1 MLKLTIQLLKSL
13 VLMSVFFCKTSIAT
27 NQTQTN
33 SNTEPTKPNSLSLYF
48 DDSEGGDTSKR
59 RNKKFQTL
67 INRLGCPVKTIDVAS
82 TTSQLPEAEHNNYD
96 IIYSSLLENTGESV
110 GGLGF
115 TKQLEIAVINDAI
128 VASSILVRS
137 ATAIDELSSLQG
149 VRFAFSSKNSHLSYK
164 AALKMLQ
171 REKVAVS
178 SAKILFSYSDVASLT
193 LILHKDVFAT
203 AIASPLANK
212 WAEKNGL
219 KVIAQSQ
226 AFEVGGVWIKNTLD
240 HKLVENCA
248 KAFSGIFLDKAND
261 STSGVSAEVKSVR
274 KFFPRWLAGFRTPA
288 GLGLDNTNQK
298 ETSYPKEN

>member
-1 MLKLTIQLLKSL
+1 MLKLTIQLLNSL
-13 VLMSVFFCKTSIAT
+13 VLISVFFCRTSIAT

-33 SNTEPTKPNSLSLYF
+33 SNTEPTKPKSLSLYF
-48 DDSEGGDTSKR
+48 NDSEGGDTSKR
-59 RNKKFQTL
+59 RTKKFLAL
-67 INRLGCPVKTIDVAS
+67 INRNGCPVKTIDVAS
-82 TTSQLPEAEHNNYD
+82 TTTSQLPESEHDNYD
-96 IIYSSLLENTGESV
+96 IIYSSLLENTAESL

-115 TKQLEIAVINDAI
+115 TKQLEIVVINDAI

-137 ATAIDELSSLQG
+137 ATAISDLSSLQG
-149 VRFAFSSKNSHLSYK
+149 VRFAFSSKNSYLSYK

-178 SAKILFSYSDVASLT
+178 SDKILFSYSDVASLT

-226 AFEVGGVWIKNTLD
+226 AFEVGGVWIKNTVD

-248 KAFSGIFLDKAND
+248 KAFIGVFLDKAND
-261 STSGVSAEVKSVR
+261 STSGLSAEVKSVR
-274 KFFPRWLAGFRTPA
+274 KFFPRWLAGFRSPA
-288 GLGLDNTNQK
+288 
-298 ETSYPKEN
+298 E

>member
-59 RNKKFQTL
+59 RIKKFQTL

-82 TTSQLPEAEHNNYD
+82 TTTSQLPEAEHNNYD
-96 IIYSSLLENTGESV
+96 IIYSTLLENTGESV

-128 VASSILVRS
+128 VTSSILVRS
-137 ATAIDELSSLQG
+137 ATAINDLSSLQG

-178 SAKILFSYSDVASLT
+178 SDKILFSYSDVASLT

-203 AIASPLANK
+203 AVASPLANK

-248 KAFSGIFLDKAND
+248 KAFSGIFLDKTND

-274 KFFPRWLAGFRTPA
+274 KFFPRWLAGFRTPT
-288 GLGLDNTNQK
+288 GLENTNQK
-298 ETSYPKEN
+298 ETSDPK